1 MTQAP
6 KPAKRFTGN
15 SRCKG
20 IRFVFG
26 FRPPFWQRVRRVLPP
41 SCPES
46 FLRYTAFH
54 LPAFRGAIHKAVM
67 PIVGLLTCPPKT
79 DPQVMLEWWIEGRQ
93 RDEQEAVYPG
103 VDHWEA
109 AGSRGGLG
117 SGSDGDPKG
126 LVLEASITSKIS
138 TPIRRHSIFSS
149 FTKAMFTA
157 R

>member
-1 MTQAP
+1 
-6 KPAKRFTGN
+6 
-15 SRCKG
+15 
-20 IRFVFG
+20 
-26 FRPPFWQRVRRVLPP
+26 VRRVLPP

-54 LPAFRGAIHKAVM
+54 LPAFRGAIHKAIM

-109 AGSRGGLG
+109 KGSKGGLG
-117 SGSDGDPKG
+117 PGSDGGPG
-126 LVLEASITSKIS
+126 LPYPGHCRTDFLLNLRQRQLN
-138 TPIRRHSIFSS
+138 PGQ
-149 FTKAMFTA
+149 
-157 R
+157 